1 MIIRKAAYCTLPIT
15 VEIILKTTDRLD
27 VIDRRLLEKAQDE
40 FPLAVQPWASIGDDL
55 GITEKEVMRRLRVL
69 FRRGVVRKIGP
80 ALDARRV
87 GLRASTLIAMKVPE
101 NRIQNVAKI
110 VGKYREVSHCYQ
122 REHQYNFWFTIAA
135 RNEPELGK
143 IVEQIRRAAN
153 IPEDEMLDLPST
165 RIFKIDVR
173 FQLTSA
179 SYS

>member
-1 MIIRKAAYCTLPIT
+1 
-15 VEIILKTTDRLD
+15 

-40 FPLAVQPWASIGDDL
+40 FPLTVQPWASIGNDL
-55 GITEKEVMRRLRVL
+55 GITEKEVIRRLRVL
-69 FRRGVVRKIGP
+69 FRRGVVRKIAP

-101 NRIQNVAKI
+101 NRIQDVAKI
-110 VGKYREVSHCYQ
+110 VSKYREVSHCYQ
-122 REHQYNFWFTIAA
+122 REHEFNFWFTIAA
-135 RNEPELGK
+135 RNEHELGK
-143 IVEQIRRAAN
+143 MVEQIRRGAN

-173 FQLTSA
+173 FQLTSV